1 MFNSIQLDKNYNF
14 NQLRVKI
21 LFNLDDV
28 TTEQLSKS
36 TVETKI
42 KIQPVFYVV
51 HKQQLLRYDLPNDN
65 ALLDTIRPINI
76 LHNVPFNEEL
86 QKDTNKLSKILTDN
100 LLGGEISYT
109 GKVDINNETLDYQN
123 FYHIK
128 DDTDLAPTE
137 LYFIMETPITGVSY
151 NMITI
156 QCNNESMG
164 QYDYLFNKIL
174 KKSD

>member
-1 MFNSIQLDKNYNF
+1 MSPKEYISVLLFKNDF
-14 NQLRVKI
+14 LI
-21 LFNLDDV
+21 LAFRIVDSYLG
-28 TTEQLSKS
+28 LAP
-36 TVETKI
+36 TKI
-42 KIQPVFYVV
+42 IKSLSSI
-51 HKQQLLRYDLPNDN
+51 
-65 ALLDTIRPINI
+65 
-76 LHNVPFNEEL
+76 PFNEEL

-100 LLGGEISYT
+100 LLGGEIPYT
-109 GKVDINNETLDYQN
+109 GKVDINNETLDYFN

-128 DDTDLAPTE
+128 DNTDLVPAE

-174 KKSD
+174 KKRD